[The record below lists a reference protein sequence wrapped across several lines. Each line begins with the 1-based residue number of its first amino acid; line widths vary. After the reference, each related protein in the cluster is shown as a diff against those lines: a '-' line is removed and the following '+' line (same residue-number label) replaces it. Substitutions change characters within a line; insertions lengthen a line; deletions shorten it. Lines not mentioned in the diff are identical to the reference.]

1 MAGPSRATGTF
12 VSAYILATALA
23 QPVIPAFAGMTGT
36 LAGLAM
42 LTLQLSIVLLLILVN
57 GFFAMA
63 EIALVSARPARL
75 QPLAAEGSR
84 GAEAALELKGDPSRL
99 LATVQ
104 IGITIIAVLSGTF
117 GQATFGERLQDY
129 LAEAGGILAAYA
141 HAISMAVV
149 VIGISYFS
157 LILGEL
163 VPKRIALTHPERIA
177 AALARMMR
185 GMARLTAPLEWLL
198 SATTDLI
205 LRVLPLHGE
214 PVPVTDEE
222 IGFMLREGV
231 AAGHIP
237 LAETAIVE
245 MALRLGDRRI
255 GALMTPRTQIEFL
268 DLDDPEEE
276 TRGRIRDSA
285 YSRFPVLQGG
295 THQLAGIVQVKDL
308 LAASFSGQ
316 PFNLRAALRPPLFLP
331 NTVMVLRAL
340 EVFKSSGEPMAL
352 VVDEYGDL
360 EGLVTL
366 TDILEALVGDIPEA
380 GESDPRIVHREDGT
394 WLVDGMLGLDELK
407 RVLGVAHLAG
417 EDPEF
422 HTLGGY
428 LMARLNRVPMVAD
441 RISADGHRFEIV
453 EMDGRRVD
461 RVLIVPVRGRRG

>member
-1 MAGPSRATGTF
+1 
-12 VSAYILATALA
+12 
-23 QPVIPAFAGMTGT
+23 
-36 LAGLAM
+36 M
-42 LTLQLSIVLLLILVN
+42 LTLQLSIILLLILVN

-117 GQATFGERLQDY
+117 GQATLGESLQDY
-129 LAEAGGILAAYA
+129 LVEGGGFLGRHA
-141 HAISMAVV
+141 HGISMAVV

-163 VPKRIALTHPERIA
+163 VPKRIALSHPERIA
-177 AALARMMR
+177 AALARFMR
-185 GMARLTAPLEWLL
+185 GMARLATPLEWLL

-205 LRVLPLHGE
+205 LRLLPLHGE

-245 MALRLGDRRI
+245 MALRLGERRVSSV
-255 GALMTPRTQIEFL
+255 MTPRIQIEFL
-268 DLDDPEEE
+268 DLDDAEEE

-308 LAASFSGQ
+308 LAASLAGQ

-340 EVFKSSGEPMAL
+340 EVFKTSDEPTAL

-366 TDILEALVGDIPEA
+366 TDILEALVGDIPGTGEA
-380 GESDPRIVHREDGT
+380 DPRIVHREDGT

-407 RVLGVAHLAG
+407 RVLGVAHLPG

-428 LMARLNRVPMVAD
+428 LMAQLNRVPMVAD
-441 RISADGHRFEIV
+441 RIAADSYRFEIV

-461 RVLIVPVRGRRG
+461 RVLIVPVTGKGRRD